1 MVCCWIRGRHFI
13 GEIMANQ
20 TNSFGIF
27 SGSGGGGASGVTS
40 VTAGTGLTAT
50 PNPITATGTIAV
62 ETNGLV
68 STFTGSNGP
77 LGSTASGS
85 KVEVYDNTTFPS
97 TTFTMV
103 QPGRIGF
110 ALDKASVNERFGLQ
124 NLATFDQI
132 EVSGSVTT
140 NCTSGALVFSGQGNG
155 IFPSTFLTFDGGG
168 LVVCN
173 GTAQTINFSQAA
185 FRVGSQLTNPSSAT
199 TDFFQVNVGG
209 TASGGNTRFASLIVT
224 VTQFSD

>member
-1 MVCCWIRGRHFI
+1 
-13 GEIMANQ
+13 MANQ
-20 TNSFGIF
+20 SNSFGIF
-27 SGSGGGGASGVTS
+27 SGSGGGGGASGVTS

-68 STFTGSNGP
+68 STFTGGNGP
-77 LGSTASGS
+77 LGSTSAGN
-85 KVEVYDNTTFPS
+85 KVEMYDNTTFPS

-110 ALDKASVNERFGLQ
+110 AIDKVAVNERFGLQ

-140 NCTSGALVFSGQGNG
+140 NCTSGALIFSGQGNG
-155 IFPSTFLTFDGGG
+155 IFPSNFGTFDGAG

-173 GTAQTINFSQAA
+173 GSAQTLNFSQAA
-185 FRVGSQLTNPSSAT
+185 FRVGSQTTNPSSAT
-199 TDFFQVNVGG
+199 SDFFQINVGG
-209 TASGGNTRFASLIVT
+209 TASGGNTRLSSLIVT

>member
-1 MVCCWIRGRHFI
+1 
-13 GEIMANQ
+13 MANQ
-20 TNSFGIF
+20 SKSFGLF
-27 SGSGGGGASGVTS
+27 SGTGASGASGVTS

-68 STFTGSNGP
+68 STFTGTNGP
-77 LGSTASGS
+77 LGSTANGS
-85 KVEVYDNTTFPS
+85 KVEMYDNTTFPS

-110 ALDKASVNERFGLQ
+110 SIDKAAVNERFGLQ

-132 EVSGSVTT
+132 SVSGTCLT
-140 NCTSGALVFSGQGNG
+140 NCTSGALVFSGTGNG
-155 IFPSTFLTFDGGG
+155 IFPSTFGTFDGGG

-173 GTAQTINFSQAA
+173 GTQQSVNFTQAT
-185 FRVGSQLTNPSSAT
+185 FRVGS
-199 TDFFQVNVGG
+199 
-209 TASGGNTRFASLIVT
+209 
-224 VTQFSD
+224 

>member
-1 MVCCWIRGRHFI
+1 
-13 GEIMANQ
+13 MANQ
-20 TNSFGIF
+20 SKSFGLF
-27 SGSGGGGASGVTS
+27 SGTGASGASGVTS

-68 STFTGSNGP
+68 STFTGTNGP
-77 LGSTASGS
+77 LGSTAAGS
-85 KVEVYDNTTFPS
+85 KVEMYDNTTFPS

-110 ALDKASVNERFGLQ
+110 AIDKVSVNERFGLQ

-132 EVSGSVTT
+132 EVSGSVST
-140 NCTSGALVFSGQGNG
+140 NCTSGALIFSGQGNG
-155 IFPSTFLTFDGGG
+155 IFPSSPFLTFDSSG

-173 GTAQTINFSQAA
+173 GTNQSLNFSQAA
-185 FRVGSQLTNPSSAT
+185 FRVGSQTTNPSSAT
-199 TDFFQVNVGG
+199 SDFFQINVGG
-209 TASGGNTRFASLIVT
+209 TASGGNTRLTSLIVT